1 MKKLK
6 EKIHDYIIYPR
17 ATKQEESNQ
26 LNQSLFQFS
35 QARQLSLYIFFLA
48 TKLTVLRFEGTD
60 GHEFKYF

>member
-6 EKIHDYIIYPR
+6 EKIRDYIIYPR

-26 LNQSLFQFS
+26 LNQLLFQFS

-48 TKLTVLRFEGTD
+48 TKLTELRFEGTD